1 MYYILVINVNC
12 YSTKVENF
20 ANERIFQGLDG
31 VQFGRCSLP
40 KLFAGT

>member
-1 MYYILVINVNC
+1 MYYISVINVNC

-31 VQFGRCSLP
+31 DSIWWMLT
-40 KLFAGT
+40 A